1 MILDYPGGPISSQSL
16 LQEEEEGTG
25 SESERSFEG
34 ATRLGL
40 ERQEG
45 AGSHRNVGG
54 LEELK
59 KPRKQIVPPG
69 PPLWCRCDLIPGR
82 LCCPGLGGTKCVA
95 LSHLAIAN
103 TAAVST
109 CARSCLSPFS
119 GVKLE
124 L

>member
-59 KPRKQIVPPG
+59 KPRKQIVPQG
-69 PPLWCRCDLIPGR
+69 HHCG
-82 LCCPGLGGTKCVA
+82 VA
-95 LSHLAIAN
+95 VILSQEDC
-103 TAAVST
+103 AVQDSE
-109 CARSCLSPFS
+109 ALNVLP
-119 GVKLE
+119 
-124 L
+124 